1 MELLKETHTG
11 NRLLGHLYNVLVT
24 DYPEI
29 NPATCALECN
39 LKSVAW
45 WRSESL
51 TPMQDFTD
59 LLRYITRKHSKTII
73 YKVSQRAQLTDL
85 GMMGYAMMTT
95 TNLYEFVTVASH
107 ALDQFGYPVEISIAH
122 VDDDRAAIRFAGKFV
137 EGEYF
142 ESFIEFSMSLAWRC
156 IMGMFPS
163 GMVKSPLSV
172 NFGFPELESPV
183 AEAKKFYGKN
193 VFYGRDLSE
202 IIVTRDTLETRLPAA
217 SLDDY
222 RECSVQS
229 SHILKNLGKKSTYK
243 YRVEQALIEAPNI
256 CKYSFSHTADYLNV
270 TTRQLRSRLE
280 DEGTHFREI
289 SLNLRMRLANEYLLS
304 TTLPV
309 QKIAYML
316 CYTEPNSF
324 IRAYTNYYGVSPSKD
339 RKNAAS
345 LWEN

>member
-29 NPATCALECN
+29 NPGSCALECN

-45 WRSESL
+45 WRSESP

-59 LLRYITRKHSKTII
+59 LLRYITRKHSNTII

-107 ALDQFGYPVEISIAH
+107 ALDQFGYPVEISVAH
-122 VDDDRAAIRFAGKFV
+122 VDDEHASIRFQGKFE
-137 EGEYF
+137 EGQHF

-163 GMVKSPLSV
+163 GMVKSPVRV
-172 NFGFPELESPV
+172 NFGFAEGESPV
-183 AEAKKFYGKN
+183 AEAKKFYGKAI
-193 VFYGRDLSE
+193 FYDQSVSE
-202 IIVTRDTLETRLPAA
+202 IVVTRSTLETRLPAA

-222 RECSVQS
+222 RECSLQS
-229 SHILKNLGKKSTYK
+229 SHILKNLGSKSTYK
-243 YRVEQALIEAPNI
+243 YRVEQALIEAPNV
-256 CKYSFSHTADYLNV
+256 CKYSFSHTAKYLNM

-280 DEGTHFREI
+280 GESTHFREI

-324 IRAYTNYYGVSPSKD
+324 IRAYTRYYGFSPNKHRMQAGALDSY
-339 RKNAAS
+339 
-345 LWEN
+345 